1 MMSNI
6 NETSAVK
13 HSELIDANCYGGEA
27 REHVS
32 GRREPFVALTPDQ
45 QEEFGVEPAYEL
57 YAFSLR
63 CREPDPDVPA
73 VLVGERVWHRYRPRK
88 QRRGFFLR
96 AGGAVCMSSNVN
108 RYAVVLHLRKW
119 LLLLP
124 LALCAVLLALALRTC
139 GTTSQAPAPRYMDG
153 QTQTEEVSTQPVASI
168 EYASYEATMDS
179 EWRANAIDQNFS
191 LSLPASATHGGK
203 TGKNPVASS
212 PSIFVDINHND
223 EFEPDECVYN
233 PPDDSG
239 YGQLLRAGSR
249 VDSITLTR
257 PLDSGTYD
265 ALTVW
270 NSVLAAPPHTPAGNT
285 SFMWTLAVS

>member
-32 GRREPFVALTPDQ
+32 GRREPFVALTPGQ

-63 CREPDPDVPA
+63 RREPDPDVPA

-88 QRRGFFLR
+88 QRRGVFLR
-96 AGGAVCMSSNVN
+96 TGGAVCMSSNVN
-108 RYAVVLHLRKW
+108 RYAVVLHVRKW
-119 LLLLP
+119 LLLA

-139 GTTSQAPAPRYMDG
+139 GTPSQAPAPRYMDG

-168 EYASYEATMDS
+168 EYASYEATMDG
-179 EWRANAIDQNFS
+179 EWMANAIDQKFS
-191 LSLPASATHGGK
+191 LSLPAFSTQGGI
-203 TGKNPVASS
+203 TSRNPVDSS
-212 PSIFVDINHND
+212 PSIYLDINAD
-223 EFEPDECVYN
+223 GDFEPDECVYN
-233 PPDDSG
+233 PPDESG
-239 YGQLLRAGSR
+239 YGSLLRAGSR
-249 VDSITLTR
+249 VDTIKLVR
-257 PLDSGTYD
+257 PLDAGVYD
-265 ALTVW
+265 ARTIW
-270 NSVLAAPPHTPAGNT
+270 RSVLAGSSTPAGET
-285 SFMWTLAVS
+285 AFAWSLTVS

>member
-6 NETSAVK
+6 NETSAVRF
-13 HSELIDANCYGGEA
+13 ELIDADCYGGEA

-63 CREPDPDVPA
+63 RREPDPNVPA

-88 QRRGFFLR
+88 QRRGVFLR
-96 AGGAVCMSSNVN
+96 TGGAVCMSSNVN
-108 RYAVVLHLRKW
+108 RYAVVLHVRKW
-119 LLLLP
+119 LMLLP
-124 LALCAVLLALALRTC
+124 LALVGVLLALALRTC

-168 EYASYEATMDS
+168 EYASYQASVDC
-179 EWRANAIDQNFS
+179 AIDQIS
-191 LSLPASATHGGK
+191 LSLPASSTHGSI
-203 TGKNPVASS
+203 TEKNPVDSA
-212 PSIFVDINHND
+212 PSIYVDLD
-223 EFEPDECVYN
+223 ADGFEPDECVYN
-233 PPDDSG
+233 PPDSSG
-239 YGQLLRAGSR
+239 YGHLLRAGSQ
-249 VDSITLTR
+249 VDNIQLTR

-270 NSVLAAPPHTPAGNT
+270 RSVLAGTSTPAGHT
-285 SFMWTLAVS
+285 SFAWTLTVS

>member
-63 CREPDPDVPA
+63 RREPDPDVPA

-88 QRRGFFLR
+88 QRRGVFLR
-96 AGGAVCMSSNVN
+96 TGGAVCMSSNVN
-108 RYAVVLHLRKW
+108 RYAVVLHVRKW

-124 LALCAVLLALALRTC
+124 LALCALLLALALRTC
-139 GTTSQAPAPRYMDG
+139 GTSHAPSLHYIDG
-153 QTQTEEVSTQPVASI
+153 QTQTEGAEPSQQPVASI
-168 EYASYEATMDS
+168 EYASYEASVDC
-179 EWRANAIDQNFS
+179 AIDQIQ
-191 LSLPASATHGGK
+191 LALPATATHEGV
-203 TGKNPVASS
+203 TGKNPIDSS
-212 PSIFVDINHND
+212 PSIYVDID
-223 EFEPDECVYN
+223 SDGDFDPSECVYN
-233 PPDDSG
+233 PPNDSG
-239 YGQLLRAGSR
+239 YGHLLRAGSC
-249 VDSITLTR
+249 VDSIELVR
-257 PLDSGTYD
+257 PLDAGTYS

-270 NSVLAAPPHTPAGNT
+270 RSVLAGTSTPAGHT
-285 SFMWTLAVS
+285 SFAWTLTVS

>member
-6 NETSAVK
+6 NETSAVRF
-13 HSELIDANCYGGEA
+13 ELIDADCYGGEA

-32 GRREPFVALTPDQ
+32 GRHEPFVALTPDQ

-63 CREPDPDVPA
+63 RREPDPNVPA

-96 AGGAVCMSSNVN
+96 TGGAVCMSSNVN

-139 GTTSQAPAPRYMDG
+139 GTTSQAPAPHYMDG

-179 EWRANAIDQNFS
+179 TWRANAIDQKFS
-191 LSLPASATHGGK
+191 LSLPASSTHGGT
-203 TGKNPVASS
+203 TGKNPVDSS
-212 PSIFVDINHND
+212 PSIYVDLD
-223 EFEPDECVYN
+223 ADGDFEPDECVYN
-233 PPDDSG
+233 APDSSG
-239 YGQLLRAGSR
+239 YGHLLRAGSS
-249 VDSITLTR
+249 VDSIELVR
-257 PLDSGTYD
+257 PLDAGTYS

-270 NSVLAAPPHTPAGNT
+270 RSVLAGTSTPAGHT
-285 SFMWTLAVS
+285 SFAWTLTVS

>member
-1 MMSNI
+1 MKD
-6 NETSAVK
+6 ETPETPEPLILSPNLDCEGEHTERLSGSREPLPAFAEHADAAV
-13 HSELIDANCYGGEA
+13 SLEA
-27 REHVS
+27 FAFSIRRAPS
-32 GRREPFVALTPDQ
+32 GRALKVGDVFHPLRDRKKRKGVFVRE
-45 QEEFGVEPAYEL
+45 G
-57 YAFSLR
+57 YAV
-63 CREPDPDVPA
+63 PTVGGPDV
-73 VLVGERVWHRYRPRK
+73 L
-88 QRRGFFLR
+88 
-96 AGGAVCMSSNVN
+96 
-108 RYAVVLHLRKW
+108 VLHLRKW

-179 EWRANAIDQNFS
+179 EWAANAIDQNFS

-239 YGQLLRAGSR
+239 YGQLLHAGSH

-285 SFMWTLAVS
+285 SFMWTLDVS

>member
-6 NETSAVK
+6 NETSAVRF
-13 HSELIDANCYGGEA
+13 ELIDADCYGGEA

-63 CREPDPDVPA
+63 RREPDPDVPA

-88 QRRGFFLR
+88 QRRGVFLR
-96 AGGAVCMSSNVN
+96 TGGAVCMSSNVN
-108 RYAVVLHLRKW
+108 RYAVVLHVRKW
-119 LLLLP
+119 LLLA
-124 LALCAVLLALALRTC
+124 LALCAVLLSLALRTC

-153 QTQTEEVSTQPVASI
+153 QTQTEEVSTRPVASI
-168 EYASYEATMDS
+168 EYASYEASMDG
-179 EWRANAIDQNFS
+179 EWRANVIDQNFA
-191 LSLPASATHGGK
+191 LALPASATYGGT
-203 TGKNPVASS
+203 TGKNPVDSS
-212 PSIFVDINHND
+212 PSIYVDLD
-223 EFEPDECVYN
+223 ADGDFDLSECVYN

-239 YGQLLRAGSR
+239 YGHLLRAGSR
-249 VDSITLTR
+249 VDSIELVR
-257 PLDSGTYD
+257 PLNAGTYS

-270 NSVLAAPPHTPAGNT
+270 RSVIAGTSTPAGHT
-285 SFMWTLAVS
+285 SFAWTLTVS

>member
-6 NETSAVK
+6 NETSAVRF
-13 HSELIDANCYGGEA
+13 ELIDADCYGGEA

-63 CREPDPDVPA
+63 RREPDPDVPA

-88 QRRGFFLR
+88 QRRGVFLR
-96 AGGAVCMSSNVN
+96 TGGAVCMSSNVN
-108 RYAVVLHLRKW
+108 RYAVVLHVRKW
-119 LLLLP
+119 LLLA

-139 GTTSQAPAPRYMDG
+139 GTPSQAPAPRYMDG

-168 EYASYEATMDS
+168 EYASYQASVDC
-179 EWRANAIDQNFS
+179 AIDQIQ
-191 LSLPASATHGGK
+191 LALPATATHEGV
-203 TGKNPVASS
+203 TGKNPIDSS
-212 PSIFVDINHND
+212 PSIYVDID
-223 EFEPDECVYN
+223 SDGDYEPSECVYN

-239 YGQLLRAGSR
+239 YGQLLRAGSQ
-249 VDSITLTR
+249 VDNIQLTR

-270 NSVLAAPPHTPAGNT
+270 RSVLAGTSTSAGQT
-285 SFMWTLAVS
+285 SFAWTLTVS

>member
-1 MMSNI
+1 MSNI

-32 GRREPFVALTPDQ
+32 GRREPFVALTLDQ

-63 CREPDPDVPA
+63 RHEPDPDVPA
-73 VLVGERVWHRYRPRK
+73 VLVGGRVWHRYRPRK

-96 AGGAVCMSSNVN
+96 TGGAVCMSSNVN
-108 RYAVVLHLRKW
+108 RYAVVLHVRKW

-124 LALCAVLLALALRTC
+124 IALCALALRTC
-139 GTTSQAPAPRYMDG
+139 GTAPAPAPQYMEG
-153 QTQTEEVSTQPVASI
+153 QTQTEDAAPSQPVSSI
-168 EYASYEATMDS
+168 EYATYEASLDS
-179 EWRANAIDQNFS
+179 TWEENAIDQKFS
-191 LSLPASATHGGK
+191 LSLPVSSTHGGT
-203 TGKNPVASS
+203 TGKNPVDSA
-212 PSIFVDINHND
+212 PSIYVDTNENGD
-223 EFEPDECVYN
+223 FEPDECVYN

-239 YGQLLRAGSR
+239 YGYLLRAGSS
-249 VDSITLTR
+249 VDSIKLTQ
-257 PLDSGTYD
+257 PLAAGTYS

-270 NSVLAAPPHTPAGNT
+270 TSILAGTTTPAGET
-285 SFMWTLAVS
+285 AFSWTLTVQ

>member
-1 MMSNI
+1 MSNV
-6 NETSAVK
+6 NETSAVRF
-13 HSELIDANCYGGEA
+13 ELIDADCYGGEA
-27 REHVS
+27 RERVS

-63 CREPDPDVPA
+63 RREPDPDVPA

-88 QRRGFFLR
+88 QRRGVFLR
-96 AGGAVCMSSNVN
+96 TGGAVCMSSNVN
-108 RYAVVLHLRKW
+108 RYAVVLHVRKW
-119 LLLLP
+119 LLLA

-139 GTTSQAPAPRYMDG
+139 GTPSQAPAPRYMDG

-179 EWRANAIDQNFS
+179 EWRANTIDQNFS
-191 LSLPASATHGGK
+191 LMLPASATDGDK

-233 PPDDSG
+233 APDDSG
-239 YGQLLRAGSR
+239 YGSLLRAGSR
-249 VDSITLTR
+249 VDTIELTR
-257 PLDSGTYD
+257 PLDSGVYD

-270 NSVLAAPPHTPAGNT
+270 RSVLAGTSTPAGET
-285 SFMWTLAVS
+285 AFAFTLTVS

>member
-63 CREPDPDVPA
+63 RREPDPDVPA

-88 QRRGFFLR
+88 QRRGVFLR
-96 AGGAVCMSSNVN
+96 TGGAVCMSSNVN
-108 RYAVVLHLRKW
+108 RYAVVLHVRKW
-119 LLLLP
+119 LLLA
-124 LALCAVLLALALRTC
+124 LALSAVLLALALRTC

-168 EYASYEATMDS
+168 EYASYEASVDC
-179 EWRANAIDQNFS
+179 AIDQIQ
-191 LSLPASATHGGK
+191 LALPATATHEGV
-203 TGKNPVASS
+203 TGKNPIDSS
-212 PSIFVDINHND
+212 PSIYVDID
-223 EFEPDECVYN
+223 SDGDFDPSECVYN
-233 PPDDSG
+233 APDSSG
-239 YGQLLRAGSR
+239 YGHLLRAGSSA
-249 VDSITLTR
+249 DSIELVR
-257 PLDSGTYD
+257 PLDAGTYS
-265 ALTVW
+265 AMTVW
-270 NSVLAAPPHTPAGNT
+270 RSVLAGSSTAAGET
-285 SFMWTLAVS
+285 AFAWTLTVS

>member
-6 NETSAVK
+6 NETSAVRF
-13 HSELIDANCYGGEA
+13 ELIDADCYGGEA

-63 CREPDPDVPA
+63 RREPDPNVPA

-88 QRRGFFLR
+88 QRRGVFLR
-96 AGGAVCMSSNVN
+96 TGGAVCMSSNVN
-108 RYAVVLHLRKW
+108 RYAVVLHVRKW
-119 LLLLP
+119 LMLLP
-124 LALCAVLLALALRTC
+124 LALVGVLLALALRTC

-191 LSLPASATHGGK
+191 LSLPAFSTPDGT
-203 TGKNPVASS
+203 TGKNPVDSS
-212 PSIFVDINHND
+212 PSIYVDINAD
-223 EFEPDECVYN
+223 GDFEPDECVYN
-233 PPDDSG
+233 APDSSG
-239 YGQLLRAGSR
+239 YGHLLRAGSR
-249 VDSITLTR
+249 VDSIELTR

-265 ALTVW
+265 AMTLW
-270 NSVLAAPPHTPAGNT
+270 RSVLAGSSTPAGET
-285 SFMWTLAVS
+285 AFAWTLTVS